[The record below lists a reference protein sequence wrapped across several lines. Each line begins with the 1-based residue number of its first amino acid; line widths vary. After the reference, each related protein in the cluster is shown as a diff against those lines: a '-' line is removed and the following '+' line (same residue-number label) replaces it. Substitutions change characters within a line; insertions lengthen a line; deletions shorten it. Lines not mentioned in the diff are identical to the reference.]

1 MYIKILSENV
11 NETYFYARLRIFIY
25 LYLNAKKNNKLTKQN
40 DFMKFV

>member
-1 MYIKILSENV
+1 MYIKILSGNV
-11 NETYFYARLRIFIY
+11 NETYFYARIFIY